1 MGSLWLIEELCGI
14 CTEMSHIIHTQA
26 VALEQ
31 LGAMCMEEERVEIG
45 QRFSAII
52 DIQEMQNQQGGAL

>member
-31 LGAMCMEEERVEIG
+31 LGAMCMEEERVEISEDTFEDNG
-45 QRFSAII
+45 HAIVWA
-52 DIQEMQNQQGGAL
+52 MAN